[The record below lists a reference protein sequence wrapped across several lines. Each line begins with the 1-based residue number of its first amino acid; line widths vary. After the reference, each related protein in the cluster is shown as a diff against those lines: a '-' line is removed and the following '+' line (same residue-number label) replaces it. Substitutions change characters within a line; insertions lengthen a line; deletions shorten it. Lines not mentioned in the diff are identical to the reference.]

1 MILMKILENIEE
13 YDVRRLP
20 TGEYVILFYKQNDQE
35 YLENCDIV
43 TWFIK
48 DDILTLHFEHQNL
61 EKKFEFKN
69 LEKRTRYLLNKLK
82 VITFL
87 EVDEN
92 QSVPALNYTVNK
104 NKDLFK

>member
-1 MILMKILENIEE
+1 MKILENIEE
-13 YDVRRLP
+13 YDVRKLT

-61 EKKFEFKN
+61 EKTFEFKN
-69 LEKRTRYLLNKLK
+69 IEKRTRYMLNKLK
-82 VITFL
+82 VITFI
-87 EVDEN
+87 EVVEDE
-92 QSVPALNYTVNK
+92 SIPSLNYTVNK